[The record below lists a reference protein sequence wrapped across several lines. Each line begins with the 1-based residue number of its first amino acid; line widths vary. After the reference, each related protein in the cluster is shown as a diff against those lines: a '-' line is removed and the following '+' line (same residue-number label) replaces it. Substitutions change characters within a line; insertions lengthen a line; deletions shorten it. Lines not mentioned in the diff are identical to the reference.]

1 MPEHVVDT
9 ARKAI
14 MRSLGFLDNKYIR
27 TALIILLIVYNSAII
42 TDVNVA
48 VSRVINIPLVKLALV
63 IVIVCLGLKDKVLA
77 ILLTM
82 AVVMSTYYSVNN
94 EYFSIQNMVNK
105 VREGMGSSS
114 EEEHKRGSDDQQ
126 QQDDSAQQQDTQQ
139 QDTQQDDQQQGQMT
153 SGQVNERLSMQSSG
167 TMQSSGMMQSGPVG
181 YSSGSFASV

>member
-1 MPEHVVDT
+1 MPEHIVDT

-42 TDVNVA
+42 TDVNIA
-48 VSRVINIPLVKLALV
+48 VSRVINIPIVKLILV

-94 EYFSIQNMVNK
+94 EYFSIQGMVNK
-105 VREGMGSSS
+105 VREGMGSSITK
-114 EEEHKRGSDDQQ
+114 ERKHESDDNSQDETVQQNAQQ
-126 QQDDSAQQQDTQQ
+126 QGDDSAQQQDNSVQE
-139 QDTQQDDQQQGQMT
+139 GQMT
-153 SGQVNERLSMQSSG
+153 SGQVNEKFQQSSG
-167 TMQSSGMMQSGPVG
+167 PMG
-181 YSSGSFASV
+181 YSAGSFASV